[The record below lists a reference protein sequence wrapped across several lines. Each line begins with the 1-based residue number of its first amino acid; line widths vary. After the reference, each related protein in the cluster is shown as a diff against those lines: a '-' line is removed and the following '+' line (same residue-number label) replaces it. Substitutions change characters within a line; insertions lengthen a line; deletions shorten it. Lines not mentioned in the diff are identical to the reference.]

1 MAEPP
6 AGHYRR
12 NVGVHR
18 VNADRCRTGAGDGA
32 RGGQGTA
39 GKFPALHPTAA
50 KNGPAEHLP
59 EPQTGIHRETSPC
72 QITFW
77 DDGIE
82 GMSKVKNPL

>member
-39 GKFPALHPTAA
+39 G
-50 KNGPAEHLP
+50 
-59 EPQTGIHRETSPC
+59 
-72 QITFW
+72 QISRPSS
-77 DDGIE
+77 DG
-82 GMSKVKNPL
+82 GKKWAS